1 MSIKKVKALMLTDY
15 YQMSF
20 ISITIILMQIFD
32 SLSMLFWSAASGEC
46 TSPLTA
52 NFGLVA
58 MFLLTNS
65 FTLDEQKGTKILKK
79 TMPYTDN
86 EFVLSKYLMPVLFVV
101 FKCISDIALSLAGT
115 TMHEG
120 GMSANF
126 GETLAFHIVM
136 VVTSM
141 LLLPILIYPAFF
153 RFSYKTAVK
162 FFTVVGTISL
172 VGMMGVMSKFVK
184 DMVTQRSFGRMPV
197 PAGIAAVAVTLILL
211 VISYRLSVKFHS
223 KSDS

>member
-1 MSIKKVKALMLTDY
+1 MLTDY

-101 FKCISDIALSLAGT
+101 FKCISDIALG
-115 TMHEG
+115 
-120 GMSANF
+120 
-126 GETLAFHIVM
+126 I
-136 VVTSM
+136 
-141 LLLPILIYPAFF
+141 
-153 RFSYKTAVK
+153 
-162 FFTVVGTISL
+162 
-172 VGMMGVMSKFVK
+172 MSKFVK

-211 VISYRLSVKFHS
+211 VISYRLSVKLHS